1 LSSTFT
7 NQVKVCQNNIWSYIH
22 TSQNLIF
29 EIRFFTGR
37 FYMTWILCNDYGP
50 PDIIYILFSIF
61 CYRQKIYK
69 DFDEKEND
77 GINGNKEFIWYQ
89 QKRDLLI

>member
-1 LSSTFT
+1 MA
-7 NQVKVCQNNIWSYIH
+7 IYSYVPKH
-22 TSQNLIF
+22 EF
-29 EIRFFTGR
+29 GIRFFTGR
-37 FYMTWILCNDYGP
+37 FYMTWILCNDYESQ
-50 PDIIYILFSIF
+50 DIIIYILFSIF